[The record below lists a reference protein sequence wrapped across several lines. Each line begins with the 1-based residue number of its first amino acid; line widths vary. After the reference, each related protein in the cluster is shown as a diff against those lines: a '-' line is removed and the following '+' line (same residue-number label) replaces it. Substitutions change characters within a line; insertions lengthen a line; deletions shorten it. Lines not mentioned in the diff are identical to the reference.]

1 MNRVAVYAQAPL
13 GASMASPSIRTHQIA
28 RALED
33 HFDVTVLTTPS
44 EAAGFDAVVAQ
55 KLPDALARRLRR
67 GGTRVVYDL
76 YTPNWL
82 EALATLEA
90 APADDHLLRLARVE
104 AYSQELALAS
114 GDAFVCT
121 SERQRDYWLGVLAR
135 LGRLDIDA
143 FRRDPTLR
151 DLIDV
156 VHFGLPLERPV
167 AGERVLKGVVPGI
180 DDGDFVLLWAGGIL
194 NWTDP
199 LTVIRA
205 VSEVA
210 RSRPA
215 VKLVFL
221 GVELADADL
230 PVAARKAVELSRSL
244 GVLGRSVFFHR
255 WVPYEQRSGFLVESD
270 IGVAAY
276 LDLIETRFAYRARLL
291 DYFWAGIPT
300 VTTRGDTL
308 GELVLER
315 QLGRAVGF
323 RDVAGWTAA
332 ISELIDDEGARRRA
346 RENLEAM
353 RSELAWPSVVEPL
366 VRILRAPSLPISR
379 PRPARLHSA
388 ADRVARLRLSLA
400 MRGPLGAARAQLA
413 RLGGRVA
420 AR

>member
-1 MNRVAVYAQAPL
+1 MK
-13 GASMASPSIRTHQIA
+13 SPSIRTHQIA

-33 HFDVTVLTTPS
+33 HFEVAVLTSLS
-44 EAAGFDAVVAQ
+44 ELGGFDAVVAQ
-55 KLPDALARRLRR
+55 KLPYALARRLRR

-82 EALATLEA
+82 EALAILEA
-90 APADDHLLRLARVE
+90 APTDDLLLRLARVE

-121 SERQRDYWLGVLAR
+121 SERQRDYWLGVLAK

-143 FRRDPTLR
+143 FGRDPTFR

-156 VHFGLPLERPV
+156 VHFGLPVERPV

-180 DDGDFVLLWAGGIL
+180 DDGDFILLWAGGIL

-205 VSEVA
+205 VLEVA

-221 GVELADADL
+221 GVDPADPDL
-230 PVAARKAVELSRSL
+230 PVAAREAVELSSSL
-244 GVLGRSVFFHR
+244 GVLGRTVFFHS
-255 WVPYEQRSGFLVESD
+255 WVPYEQRSGFLLESD
-270 IGVAAY
+270 VGVAAY
-276 LDLIETRFAYRARLL
+276 LDLVETRLAYRARLL
-291 DYFWAGIPT
+291 DYFWAGLPT
-300 VTTRGDTL
+300 VTTGGDTL
-308 GELVLER
+308 GELVSER

-323 RDVAGWTAA
+323 RDVAGWTDA
-332 ISELIDDEGARRRA
+332 IRELIDDEEARRRA
-346 RENLEAM
+346 KENLEAI
-353 RSELAWPSVVEPL
+353 RSELAWPRVVEPL
-366 VRILRAPSLPISR
+366 VRLLRAPTLPISR

-388 ADRVARLRLSLA
+388 VDRFERLRLSFA